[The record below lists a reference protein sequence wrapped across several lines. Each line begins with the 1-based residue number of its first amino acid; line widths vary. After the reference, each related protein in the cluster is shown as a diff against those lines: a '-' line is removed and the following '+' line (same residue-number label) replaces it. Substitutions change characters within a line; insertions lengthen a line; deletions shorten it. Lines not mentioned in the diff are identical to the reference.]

1 MRYII
6 PDDVYNVL
14 KWATLIVLPALATL
28 FGTVGG
34 AWGVD
39 AELVAS
45 VTTTITAVSTFCG
58 AILGVSA
65 ATAKPDLGEGTEGDE
80 ADNG

>member
-6 PDDVYNVL
+6 PDDVYDAL

-28 FGTVGG
+28 FGAVGA

-39 AELVAS
+39 AGLVAS

-65 ATAKPDLGEGTEGDE
+65 VTAKPDPGEGAEGGE
-80 ADNG
+80 AE